1 MSEPHAFVFFTF
13 SFGRGATSFSRAWP
27 MTFSLKPLAAADA
40 AIAQKP

>member
-1 MSEPHAFVFFTF
+1 MLLFFLVLVLV
-13 SFGRGATSFSRAWP
+13 GGATSFSRAWP